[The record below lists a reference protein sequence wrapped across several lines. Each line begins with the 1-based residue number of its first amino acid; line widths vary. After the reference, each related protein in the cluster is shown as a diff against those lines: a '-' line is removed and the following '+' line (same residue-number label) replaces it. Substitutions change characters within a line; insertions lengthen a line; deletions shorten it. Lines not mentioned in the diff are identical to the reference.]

1 MRHLSIDIL
10 RTAAIFMMVVVHFV
24 ENLSATYDGV
34 DDAGHPLTPWWL
46 PTGLAAPLFTLLTGA
61 SYAIWLSVQEHRR
74 VPSDEISRRTVRR
87 GLFLIGLGFAFNI
100 FIWLPE
106 DTFNWDVLT
115 LIGTGM
121 LALAV
126 VPHLPMPVPL
136 LIIGLLFAFAP
147 ILRTTTDY
155 AAYWET
161 YHFDYDFTLSDV
173 LIGYLVVGYFP
184 VFPWLLYPI
193 VGFLAGRRVFAIGA
207 AARPAGTGSRELLAI
222 GAGLLAAAT
231 VASLL
236 SLLQTDA
243 APVGWRPPGWT
254 MFPASPTYILGSL
267 SAGFLLLGS
276 LHALVDLPDPQSGES
291 QPRLSMPAGHITY
304 FNTVS
309 RHSLSIYLLHHAVH
323 IWPLWVYGTASQG
336 DPTAHWQSLMPA
348 WASAGLGI
356 IFFAVCGPLF
366 AWLDRK
372 QLPTAESVMRW
383 VCD

>member
-24 ENLSATYDGV
+24 ENLSATYGQQ
-34 DDAGHPLTPWWL
+34 DAGGHPLNPWWL

-61 SYAIWLSVQEHRR
+61 SYAIWLSVQEHRG
-74 VPSDEISRRTVRR
+74 VLPDEISRRTVRR

-126 VPHLPMPVPL
+126 VQHLPIPVPL

-155 AAYWET
+155 AAYWQN
-161 YHFDYDFTLSDV
+161 YHFDYDFTLGDV

-193 VGFLAGRRVFAIGA
+193 VGFLTGRRVFAISGV
-207 AARPAGTGSRELLAI
+207 ARRARTGSSELLAI
-222 GAGLLAAAT
+222 GGLLLVAAT
-231 VASLL
+231 AASVL

-243 APVGWRPPGWT
+243 QPAGWRPPGWT
-254 MFPASPTYILGSL
+254 MFPASPTYVLGSL
-267 SAGFLLLGS
+267 AAGFLLLGS
-276 LHALVDLPDPQSGES
+276 LHALVDLPDLHSQNS
-291 QPRLSMPAGHITY
+291 QPRLRVPAGITAT

-323 IWPLWVYGTASQG
+323 IWPLWAYGTASDG

-348 WASAGLGI
+348 WASACLGI
-356 IFFAVCGPLF
+356 GFFALCGPLF
-366 AWLDRK
+366 AWLDRRK
-372 QLPTAESVMRW
+372 LPTAESVMRW